1 MAGFLVKLAI
11 KKAQSKMAEKGASKA
26 GGDKG
31 GGGMDLSG
39 IGGGGLGSSIARDFA
54 QNRLSKRSTKRAA
67 KYND

>member
-1 MAGFLVKLAI
+1 
-11 KKAQSKMAEKGASKA
+11 MAEKGASKA